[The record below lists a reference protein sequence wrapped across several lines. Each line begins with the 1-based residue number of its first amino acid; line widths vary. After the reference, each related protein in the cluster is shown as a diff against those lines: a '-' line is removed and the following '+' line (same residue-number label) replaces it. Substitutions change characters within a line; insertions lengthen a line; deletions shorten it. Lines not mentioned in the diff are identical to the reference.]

1 MRWCRLGSG
10 PLVRVR
16 VGRMSIDI
24 RNVSSGEFRS
34 LLQDKKV
41 LRVLFFGGFREIE
54 RAGQYSAVINHDH
67 LVVGDGVL
75 GINQHGNASIL

>member
-16 VGRMSIDI
+16 VGRMSVDI

-34 LLQDKKV
+34 LLQDKEV
-41 LRVLFFGGFREIE
+41 LRVLFFGGLGEIE
-54 RAGQYSAVINHDH
+54 RTSVTPQD
-67 LVVGDGVL
+67 VL
-75 GINQHGNASIL
+75 RREGFPHARKCD